1 MYQELIDKCRQA
13 YKDNNMVSAYH
24 YWEQIYDLLD
34 NKLEECKEDGEQRQK
49 VYAEYYNSINQ
60 IPNQEVYD
68 ITDYGKKI
76 AYEQMF
82 KEQFKNIDLQK
93 LSGGEDL
100 ELLKEFCDFYEWQPV
115 DTGSGFNI
123 LDLQLNK
130 LVEDE
135 DYKTFS
141 ELVNRIV
148 GRAIDYFRDE
158 HEWQNDEDELNY
170 GYGLYNIAVRHKDGT
185 KWEEDWLADFHNE
198 LESLKKDLKIA

>member
-1 MYQELIDKCRQA
+1 MYQELIDK
-13 YKDNNMVSAYH
+13 
-24 YWEQIYDLLD
+24 
-34 NKLEECKEDGEQRQK
+34 
-49 VYAEYYNSINQ
+49 SINQ

-76 AYEQMF
+76 ANEQMF
-82 KEQFKNIDLQK
+82 REQFKNIDLQK

-123 LDLQLNK
+123 LDLQSNK

-135 DYKTFS
+135 DYETFS

-158 HEWQNDEDELNY
+158 HEWQNNEDELNY
-170 GYGLYNIAVRHKDGT
+170 GYGLYNIAIRHKDGT